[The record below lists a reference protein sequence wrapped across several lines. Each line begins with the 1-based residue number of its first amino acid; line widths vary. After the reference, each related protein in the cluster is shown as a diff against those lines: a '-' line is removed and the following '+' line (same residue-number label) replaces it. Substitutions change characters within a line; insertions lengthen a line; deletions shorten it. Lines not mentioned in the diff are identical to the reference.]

1 MEKQKTEIVET
12 LHKLNE
18 NMKDYSIDV
27 ESRLERA
34 MKAGGTRDVAKKYGF
49 EQMGAKNVAEYMAD
63 DRDEREYKDTQAFNR
78 KLIKMHT
85 EASKYMSKSSK
96 AVSDKDSDT
105 FSTTS
110 LPKIESTRGP
120 KRLPAMPDKTV

>member
-1 MEKQKTEIVET
+1 
-12 LHKLNE
+12 
-18 NMKDYSIDV
+18 MKDYSIDV

-34 MKAGGTRDVAKKYGF
+34 MKATGSKDVAKKYGF
-49 EQMGAKNVAEYMAD
+49 EQMGAKNVAEFMAD

-105 FSTTS
+105 YSTTS
-110 LPKIESTRGP
+110 LPKIESNRGGP